1 MTAAA
6 AKRRET
12 MRHERI
18 AAEPAGTGLGQPV
31 TGADLVAAQL
41 AAAGATHA
49 FGIPGGEVLALV
61 DALGRAGIRFEL
73 ARHENAAGFMAE
85 GLWHATG
92 ALPCWSRRSAPASPM
107 RSTSSPMRSRI
118 GCR

>member
-1 MTAAA
+1 
-6 AKRRET
+6 

-18 AAEPAGTGLGQPV
+18 APEPAGTGLGQPV
-31 TGADLVAAQL
+31 TGADLLAAQL

-85 GLWHATG
+85 GL
-92 ALPCWSRRSAPASPM
+92 
-107 RSTSSPMRSRI
+107 
-118 GCR
+118 